1 MLLAARG
8 RGLVEPNPVVGAV
21 ISRHG
26 KVVAEGYHH
35 HFGGPHAEV
44 VALKKAGAKAC
55 GATLYVTLEPC
66 CHWGKTPPC
75 TDAILAAGISR
86 VIVAMTDPYAKVHG
100 KGIAILRR
108 AGVRVEVGLME
119 KEARQINA
127 PFVTQHTL
135 GRPFIIAKWAQSLD
149 GCIALSSG
157 ESKWISSEESRQ
169 RAQVLRGR
177 VDAIVVGIRT
187 ALLDNPLLLARPNSG
202 RQIKRI
208 ATRIVLDSACRLPL
222 EGQLVRTVAV
232 APVLVAHA
240 QRLSR
245 QGLKRREELQKKGVM
260 MVGLPRGKFGLNLA
274 ALLKHLQT
282 LEYTN
287 ILVEGGS
294 ETLASFFN
302 AELVDEAQVFVAPIV
317 IGGHNARHAVGGP
330 DLAKLA
336 QAHQMELMS
345 IDRCG
350 PDAHLVLRTTP

>member
-1 MLLAARG
+1 MNSLGHHPTPAF
-8 RGLVEPNPVVGAV
+8 VPT
-21 ISRHG
+21 
-26 KVVAEGYHH
+26 EGFQH
-35 HFGGPHAEV
+35 HFGAPHAEV
-44 VALKKAGAKAC
+44 VALKKAGAKAR

-75 TDAILAAGISR
+75 TDAILAAGIAR
-86 VIVAMTDPYAKVHG
+86 VIVAMTDPYSKVHG
-100 KGIAILRR
+100 KGIALLRR

-119 KEARQINA
+119 KEARQLNA
-127 PFVTQHTL
+127 PFITQHTL

-149 GCIALSSG
+149 GCMALSNGKSQ
-157 ESKWISSEESRQ
+157 WITSEESRL

-208 ATRIVLDSACRLPL
+208 ATRIILDSGCRLPL
-222 EGQLVRTVAV
+222 DGQLVRTVAV

-240 QRLSR
+240 QNLSR
-245 QGLKRREELQKKGVM
+245 QAFKRSQALAKKGVM
-260 MVGLPRGKFGLNLA
+260 LLGLPRGTFGLDLA

-287 ILVEGGS
+287 ILVEGGG
-294 ETLASFFN
+294 ETLGYLFHAG
-302 AELVDEAQVFVAPIV
+302 LVDEAQVFMAPMV
-317 IGGHNARHAVGGP
+317 IGGPGARHAVGGP
-330 DLAKLA
+330 DLQKLA
-336 QAHQMELMS
+336 DAHQMELMS

-350 PDAHLVLRTTP
+350 PDVHFVLRTTR